1 MEYSCFCTG
10 ARRCMSS
17 GNHNLYKTGVV
28 HMDRVMQ
35 EHDFIYLLEG
45 EWEIEQN
52 RIMYT
57 MRPDDILILHAGEHH
72 GGRVPCSDGTHTMYL
87 HIEARPD
94 DRFSLSGAK
103 GKTEKE
109 RIWLPTRV
117 SCRRNPRVRERFRE
131 ILSTYW
137 ESALSAHKM
146 QKIALLFDLL
156 LLEIADCLE
165 PGVQRYSAAD
175 TAARLIQSNPQRLF
189 TEAELAAQ
197 TYISEKSLR
206 AAFQC
211 TFGQTPYRY
220 QMDVKLRMAAAYLEN
235 HPHMTLREIAC
246 NLGFCDEFH
255 LSRRFKDKY
264 GISPGTYRKKESAAS
279 WK

>member
-103 GKTEKE
+103 GKTGKG
-109 RIWLPTRV
+109 
-117 SCRRNPRVRERFRE
+117 
-131 ILSTYW
+131 
-137 ESALSAHKM
+137 KDM
-146 QKIALLFDLL
+146 
-156 LLEIADCLE
+156 
-165 PGVQRYSAAD
+165 AAD
-175 TAARLIQSNPQRLF
+175 SGIVPPKSAR
-189 TEAELAAQ
+189 
-197 TYISEKSLR
+197 
-206 AAFQC
+206 
-211 TFGQTPYRY
+211 
-220 QMDVKLRMAAAYLEN
+220 
-235 HPHMTLREIAC
+235 
-246 NLGFCDEFH
+246 
-255 LSRRFKDKY
+255 
-264 GISPGTYRKKESAAS
+264 PGTVSGNSLYILGKCFIGTIRCKK
-279 WK
+279 